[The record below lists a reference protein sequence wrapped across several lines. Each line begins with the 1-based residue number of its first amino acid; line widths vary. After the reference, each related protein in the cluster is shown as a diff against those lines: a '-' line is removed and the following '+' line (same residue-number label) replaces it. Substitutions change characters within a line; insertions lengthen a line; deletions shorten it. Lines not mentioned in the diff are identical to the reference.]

1 MEVLNMKR
9 ILSIVLFTMIFA
21 NPTLAQNGR
30 NTTTGGGPEIS
41 VQSSKGTRTIKD
53 TTSHTTL
60 SDGTVVSTS
69 TGSDGQPNGGAG
81 SSGGGTNG
89 GSGGDSKEGE

>member
-1 MEVLNMKR
+1 MKR
-9 ILSIVLFTMIFA
+9 ILSIVLFTIIFA
-21 NPTLAQNGR
+21 SPTLAQ
-30 NTTTGGGPEIS
+30 NTTTGGGPGIT

-60 SDGTVVSTS
+60 SNGTVVSTS

-81 SSGGGTNG
+81 SSGGTTG

>member
-1 MEVLNMKR
+1 MKR
-9 ILSIVLFTMIFA
+9 ILSIVLFTVIFA
-21 NPTLAQNGR
+21 NPTLAQN
-30 NTTTGGGPEIS
+30 TTTGGGPSIT

-60 SDGTVVSTS
+60 SNGTVVSTS

-81 SSGGGTNG
+81 SSSGGTTG

>member
-1 MEVLNMKR
+1 MKR

-21 NPTLAQNGR
+21 SPTLAQNGR
-30 NTTTGGGPEIS
+30 NTTTGGGLDIT
-41 VQSSKGTRTIKD
+41 VQSSKGTRTVKD

-69 TGSDGQPNGGAG
+69 TGKDGQPNGGVG
-81 SSGGGTNG
+81 GRGTSGGP
-89 GSGGDSKEGE
+89 GGDSKEGE

>member
-1 MEVLNMKR
+1 MKR
-9 ILSIVLFTMIFA
+9 ILSIILFTVIFA
-21 NPTLAQNGR
+21 NPTMAQNGR
-30 NTTTGGGPEIS
+30 NATTGGGPNIT
-41 VQSSKGTRTIKD
+41 VQGTKGTRTVQD

-69 TGSDGQPNGGAG
+69 TGSDGQPNGGTG
-81 SSGGGTNG
+81 GSGGGTSG